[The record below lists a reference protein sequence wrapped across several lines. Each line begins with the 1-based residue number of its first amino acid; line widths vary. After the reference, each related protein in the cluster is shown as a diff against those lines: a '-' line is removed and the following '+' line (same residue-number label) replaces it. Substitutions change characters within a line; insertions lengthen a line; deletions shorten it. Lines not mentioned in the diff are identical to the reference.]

1 MVVIMV
7 VSRHCR
13 LGDGT
18 VVVEV
23 GVIVV
28 VVVAVLC
35 VVVDILKSTVLLSFV
50 GKSNA

>member
-1 MVVIMV
+1 MV

-18 VVVEV
+18 VVVEA

-35 VVVDILKSTVLLSFV
+35 VVVDILKFNGVVIFCWKKQRLIN
-50 GKSNA
+50 K

>member
-1 MVVIMV
+1 MV

-35 VVVDILKSTVLLSFV
+35 VVVDILKFNGVVIFCWKKQRLIN
-50 GKSNA
+50 K